1 MPDRLATTLRR
12 LALWTVICAVS
23 AAPSFALAAR
33 EFDRGAM
40 IVGVALFI
48 LAYTAATSTAAFERF
63 HNRPFVRRTLYI
75 GYGVRLALSLAFP
88 LGVGADMLPG
98 ILSLRVVEELGL
110 NTRSFAGTLAATI
123 VQGALLNALIFLFMA
138 TVYAIQRATMK
149 PPSGPEAM
157 RGFEV
162 VVPALPVAADDGAA
176 PAR

>member
-12 LALWTVICAVS
+12 LALWTVVCVVS
-23 AAPSFALAAR
+23 AAPSFAFAAR

-40 IVGVALFI
+40 AAGVVLFI

-75 GYGVRLALSLAFP
+75 GYGVRLGLSIAFP
-88 LGVGADMLPG
+88 LGMGADVLPG
-98 ILSLRVVEELGL
+98 ILSVRVVEELGL
-110 NTRSFAGTLAATI
+110 DTRSFAGTLATTI
-123 VQGALLNALIFLFMA
+123 VQGTLLNALIFLFMA
-138 TVYAIQRATMK
+138 AAYAIQRATMK
-149 PPSGPEAM
+149 PPPGPEVM

-162 VVPALPVAADDGAA
+162 VVPALPVAANDGAA